1 MKQISSEIT
10 GALSRVQQAVSQTGQ
25 QPGGTGVVTE
35 DQARAWLVG
44 RDPAATDK
52 ALRTSLQSSLN
63 VEVEPV
69 FEWRYPP
76 DNPAYRVAKGCQVG
90 GIGANL
96 PAAFRKV
103 EAAMAPPTTEQAE
116 NWLAMLQAA
125 TAGGRKSQEAAML
138 TLALYTGALK
148 RFPADVALKAC
159 EELAVRCSWFPTLG
173 EIVAEC
179 ERYAS
184 PRQAMLTSIEAAMIR
199 YQSA

>member
-1 MKQISSEIT
+1 M
-10 GALSRVQQAVSQTGQ
+10 
-25 QPGGTGVVTE
+25 
-35 DQARAWLVG
+35 
-44 RDPAATDK
+44 
-52 ALRTSLQSSLN
+52 
-63 VEVEPV
+63 
-69 FEWRYPP
+69 FEWRYPVGK
-76 DNPAYRVAKGCQVG
+76 PAYRVAKGCQVG

-116 NWLAMLQAA
+116 NWLAMLQVA
-125 TAGGRKSQEAAML
+125 TAGGRKSHEAAML

-159 EELAVRCSWFPTLG
+159 EELATRCSWFPTLG

-184 PRQAMLTSIEAAMIR
+184 PRQAMLNGIESAMVR
-199 YQSA
+199 FNAQ